1 MIAEILSTGDEIR
14 TGALTDTNSGYLA
27 RHLEGIGLDV
37 VRHQC
42 VGDDAEILRS
52 ILTEIGAR
60 ADVCMITGGLGPTQ
74 DDITAPAAAAACGID
89 LELDPRALK
98 SIEDFFSSRKLEM
111 PASNRKQALLPR
123 GADVLHNPVGT
134 APGFAVKIGR
144 CRCFFMPGVPF
155 EMRRMLSDQVLPRLE
170 GMMEGERT
178 FHRVRTIS
186 TFGLTESATGDRLSG
201 LVEAYPEIKL
211 GMQVRFPE
219 IHVKLY
225 AAGSEGTV
233 IDQRL
238 DEVTGWVKARLG
250 EKVFSTS
257 EETMEAVVGQLLRK
271 AGATLS
277 VAESCTG
284 GLLAHRLTDVPGS
297 SDYFLFSG
305 VTYSNEA
312 KIEVLGVQ
320 PETLEKHGAVSIE
333 TAKEMAEGARKLTGA
348 AYGISTSG
356 IAGPTGGTDEKPVGS
371 VCIGLASRSG
381 IEGRKFT
388 FHFPRRSMNKRIFA
402 TTALDLLRR
411 RLLKDSPRR

>member
-37 VRHQC
+37 VRHHC
-42 VGDDAEILRS
+42 VGDDADILQS
-52 ILTEIGAR
+52 MLTEIGAR
-60 ADVCMITGGLGPTQ
+60 ADICLITGGLGPTE
-74 DDITAPAAAAACGID
+74 DDITAPAAAAACGAD
-89 LELDPRALK
+89 LILDSEALK

-111 PASNRKQALLPR
+111 TASNKKQAMLPR
-123 GADVLHNPVGT
+123 GAEALYNPVGT
-134 APGFAVKIGR
+134 APGFALKIGR

-170 GMMEGERT
+170 DMMEGERS

-186 TFGLTESATGDRLSG
+186 TFGLTESAAGDRLSG
-201 LVEAYPEIKL
+201 LVEVFPEIQL

-225 AAGSEGTV
+225 AAGSEEAV
-233 IDQRL
+233 IDRRL
-238 DEVTGWVKARLG
+238 DEVAGWVRERLG
-250 EKVFSTS
+250 GKIFSTT
-257 EETMEAVVGQLLRK
+257 EETMEAVVGDLLRK

-277 VAESCTG
+277 AAESCTG

-312 KIEVLGVQ
+312 KIKVLGVQ
-320 PETLEKHGAVSIE
+320 HQTLEKHGAVSIE
-333 TAKEMAEGARKLTGA
+333 TAKEMAEGVRKLTGA
-348 AYGISTSG
+348 DYGISTTG

-371 VCIGLASRSG
+371 VCIGLAFRSRD
-381 IEGRKFT
+381 RKST
-388 FHFPRRSMNKRIFA
+388 
-402 TTALDLLRR
+402 
-411 RLLKDSPRR
+411 RLNSSHYS